1 METITMF
8 VFLTDS
14 DEVAIFDK
22 LINLRASVP
31 LDGQNHYGVVRH
43 NQIEGTICFENFYYR
58 DNQGQKVGVAGNKI
72 IVHSSF
78 AHVVSDWLPRL
89 GIKVESVREKL
100 FFSASSIRDFLKKEK
115 LKKI

>member
-100 FFSASSIRDFLKKEK
+100 FFRRARLEIF
-115 LKKI
+115 